1 VSAGHYNIC
10 KSVWRTLWTR
20 GHN

>member
-10 KSVWRTLWTR
+10 KSVGRTLWTR

>member
-10 KSVWRTLWTR
+10 KSVRWTLWTR
-20 GHN
+20 GHK